1 MGSKNSIRSAVALLT
16 VAAVVV
22 ATSAAAQDGTAAD
35 LLKRVRDTV
44 PKVAFAAKAKL
55 SSDRGWVRELEL
67 SHKQVN
73 GVAASYLEVTAPM
86 DLKDT
91 RFLLLDRETGRDDQF
106 IYVPSAKRSIQ
117 VGAQTRK
124 QAFLGSEFYVG
135 DLVQPELDGFTYSF
149 VGQEDVNGRHCK
161 LVESVPKS
169 PADEI
174 YGKSI
179 LAIDPNDLLVLRT
192 QLFDQTGK
200 LQKVWTIDKIEK
212 VDGYWTPLVQQMA
225 DVLENH
231 WSKLELSEIKYNAP
245 LTDDMFTR
253 SYLAR

>member
-1 MGSKNSIRSAVALLT
+1 MTSKNNSRRAAAMLVMT
-16 VAAVVV
+16 AVVLGG
-22 ATSAAAQDGTAAD
+22 SAAAGDSAAFD
-35 LLKRVRDTV
+35 LVKRVRDAV
-44 PKVAFAAKAKL
+44 PKVAFAAKATL

-67 SHKQVN
+67 SHKQLNDV
-73 GVAASYLEVTAPM
+73 GASYLEVTAPM

-135 DLVQPELDGFTYSF
+135 DLVQPELDRFAYDF
-149 VGQEDVNGRHCK
+149 VGEENVNGRQCK
-161 LVESVPKS
+161 LVQSSPKA

-179 LAIDPNDLLVLRT
+179 LAIDPNDLLVMKT
-192 QLFDQTGK
+192 QLFDQGGK

-212 VDGYWTPLVQQMA
+212 VDGYWTPLVQRMV
-225 DVLENH
+225 DVNENH
-231 WSKLELSEIKYNAP
+231 WSKLELSGIKYNAP
-245 LTDDMFTR
+245 LSDDMFTR
-253 SYLAR
+253 SYLTR